1 MSKVRRASS
10 SLIAAILILAG
21 ASTAFCSNVVGIVQD
36 QDHNFVNGAYVIVT
50 DSTGKKAGEG
60 RTDIY
65 GRYCIPAVTPG
76 KYTFTFDPASTG
88 LQGGSAVAQVDIEG
102 LTVDW
107 FTAKTT
113 NALASS
119 NLGVA
124 SAATATCGGYWW
136 PAAAAGVGLAGIGGI
151 IGGVL
156 GGESGGGTSATSSK

>member
-1 MSKVRRASS
+1 MSSMAKGSS
-10 SLIAAILILAG
+10 SLIAAVLILVA

-50 DSTGKKAGEG
+50 DSSGKKAGEG

-65 GRYCIPAVTPG
+65 GRYCIPVVTPG
-76 KYTFTFDPASTG
+76 KYTITFDPANTG
-88 LQGGSAVAQVDIEG
+88 YEGGSAVAQVDIEG

-107 FTAKTT
+107 FVAKTT
-113 NALASS
+113 NALAST

-136 PAAAAGVGLAGIGGI
+136 PAAAVGLGVAGLGGI
-151 IGGVL
+151 VGGVVA
-156 GGESGGGTSATSSK
+156 GEGGGPTPASSSK